1 MISRNNLPFF
11 GHKIVCPE
19 CKSGFRS
26 IYSKSY
32 REGCTMDC
40 PKCGALLIFLDGETL
55 SFHRRMNSK
64 YSDWPADGEGTGHV
78 DI

>member
-1 MISRNNLPFF
+1 MSRNNLRFF
-11 GHKIVCPE
+11 GHRIVCPE
-19 CKSGFRS
+19 CESGFKS

-55 SFHRRMNSK
+55 SFHRHMNSK
-64 YSDWPADGEGTGHV
+64 YSDWPEDGEGTGHV